1 MANATMSPP
10 VSPTPD
16 SMLLD
21 VRDVAAMAKISCRTV
36 YRLSDAGAM
45 PRPIKVGAVLSRYYR
60 HEIVAWILAGC
71 VNLRTSRPAR

>member
-1 MANATMSPP
+1 MTEPVLSPP
-10 VSPTPD
+10 LDSPATLFDVEQVASILNVS
-16 SMLLD
+16 
-21 VRDVAAMAKISCRTV
+21 ARTI
-36 YRLSDAGAM
+36 YRMSDAGAM